1 MTDGSDHLE
10 VGVLGPFD
18 ARAAGRRVIIRGPT
32 ERAFLARLAIDG
44 NRPVSTDRIIS
55 DLWGDRAPRRP
66 RQAIHA
72 LVFRL
77 RRALGEMA
85 PALETGDRGYSLMLA
100 ADGLDLWRFEA
111 LVGLG
116 RRARADG
123 GLDAAAR
130 HLTEALALW
139 RGDALTG
146 LDDCPFVPSRARQL
160 AESRFETLVERIEI
174 DLDRGLHARLI
185 PELEAL
191 VLQRPTHEGL
201 CRLLMTGLYRSGRQV
216 DALTA
221 YERLRKRLAGQFGLD
236 PSPRLRELELEVLRQ
251 DPRLDWRAPAAP
263 PGSRPAPPGP
273 LPSPP
278 GSRPAPPGPLP
289 SPPGSRPAPPGP
301 LPGPP
306 GQPGPPGPASSVHD
320 ASGPRRERIRGSLP
334 HPLTSFIGRGAE
346 LADISVLI
354 SRHRLVTIAGS
365 GGCGKTRLAIA
376 AGHLLARDRDV
387 RFVRL
392 EGLTDGGLVPVAVAE
407 ALGVRLGRGQS
418 ATTELTDALA
428 GRDVLVLLDNC
439 EHVLAACAELV
450 VAVLESAP
458 DVRFLLTSREQLS
471 VPGEVVQRLRP
482 LAAPR
487 PGEPDEQV
495 DASEA
500 VQLFR
505 DRAAAAVGSADQ
517 LGRAA
522 LPAIAEV
529 CRQLDGIPLAIEL
542 AAVRLATLSLDQL
555 SSRLA
560 DRFNVL
566 HAGARTALPRHRTL
580 LAAMT
585 WSHDLLDEQERC
597 LFRRLAVFAS
607 AFPLEA
613 AEIVCAGGPA
623 APADICDLLARLAA
637 KSLVVVE
644 RSDGEVEYRLLNTIR
659 EYADSWLVDAA
670 ERGELARRH
679 HDWCLDQAVG
689 AARALHDGDQPRW
702 ARRMRSCMDDI
713 RAALDWALRP
723 DGETVALAGEMWQVW
738 EMRGQEREGRQWL
751 GRALARSAGARPD
764 ERANLL
770 LGAAV
775 FARGADAFDQAHQLL
790 RQAASIYR
798 ELAHAE
804 GTARCC
810 LELGRLLVLESKLG
824 PAQRCADDARRQF
837 LDLADEWGVAWAN
850 VLAGNVLMVRGEYEA
865 ASRMLEPALAAGHRL
880 DNPVLVGDT
889 VVFLGLVAVR
899 SGCVREAAG
908 YFEEALRIGRMLGSD
923 ALVNVALANLGV
935 VAGHE
940 GDHGRALALLDEALA
955 MARRRGEPL
964 AVARILLESGEIVG
978 RQGEH
983 SRSQALANDALRVYA
998 EIGAFSPVSQCLD
1011 VLARASLSLG
1021 RIPRAATLLGA
1032 ADAARRDLGLAAP
1045 APAASA
1051 VLAQERQEWKRAWR
1065 RGAELSMAD
1074 AIRFALEDA

>member
-1 MTDGSDHLE
+1 MTDGADHLE

-18 ARAAGRRVIIRGPT
+18 ARAAGQRIIIRGST
-32 ERAFLARLAIDG
+32 ERALLARLAMDG
-44 NRPVSTDRIIS
+44 NRPVSTGRIIS

-77 RRALGEMA
+77 RRDLGEMA
-85 PALETGDRGYSLMLA
+85 AALETSDHGYSLRLD

-111 LVGLG
+111 LVGLS

-160 AESRFETLVERIEI
+160 AESRFETLIERIEI

-191 VLQRPTHEGL
+191 VLQWPTHEGL

-216 DALTA
+216 DALAA
-221 YERLRKRLAGQFGLD
+221 YEGLRKRLAGQFGLD
-236 PSPRLRELELEVLRQ
+236 PSPRLKELELEVLRQ
-251 DPRLDWRAPAAP
+251 DPGLDWRVPAAP
-263 PGSRPAPPGP
+263 PSQPQGQPSVRPAPLPDAPGP
-273 LPSPP
+273 P
-278 GSRPAPPGPLP
+278 
-289 SPPGSRPAPPGP
+289 
-301 LPGPP
+301 PGPP
-306 GQPGPPGPASSVHD
+306 GALPDPPGMPGPASSAHAD
-320 ASGPRRERIRGSLP
+320 SGPQRDRIRGSLP
-334 HPLTSFIGRGAE
+334 HPLTSFIGREAE
-346 LADISVLI
+346 LADISALVG
-354 SRHRLVTIAGS
+354 RHRLVTIAGS

-376 AGHLLARDRDV
+376 AGHLLARDVDV

-392 EGLTDGGLVPVAVAE
+392 EGLTDGDLVPVAVAE

-428 GRDVLVLLDNC
+428 DRDVLVLLDNC
-439 EHVLAACAELV
+439 EHVLPACAGLV

-458 DVRFLLTSREQLS
+458 GVRFLLTSREQLS
-471 VPGEVVQRLRP
+471 VPGEAVRRLRP

-487 PGEPDEQV
+487 PGEPDETV

-505 DRAAAAVGSADQ
+505 DRAAAAVGSAEQ

-623 APADICDLLARLAA
+623 APGDICDLLARLAA

-670 ERGELARRH
+670 ERDGLARRH
-679 HDWCLDQAVG
+679 HDWCLDQAAG

-713 RAALDWALRP
+713 RTALDWALRP

-751 GRALARSAGARPD
+751 GRALARGAGARPE

-775 FARGADAFDQAHQLL
+775 FARGADDFDEAHQFLQ
-790 RQAASIYR
+790 QAAGIYR
-798 ELAHAE
+798 DLADAE

-824 PAQRCADDARRQF
+824 PAERCADDARRQYR
-837 LDLADEWGVAWAN
+837 DLADEWGVAWAN
-850 VLAGNVLMVRGEYEA
+850 VLAGNVLMVRGDYQA

-899 SGCVREAAG
+899 TGCVREAAG

-955 MARRRGEPL
+955 MARQRGEPL

-983 SRSQALANDALRVYA
+983 SRSQALANDALRMYA

-1051 VLAQERQEWKRAWR
+1051 GLAQERQEWKRAWR

>member
-10 VGVLGPFD
+10 VGILGPFD
-18 ARAAGRRVIIRGPT
+18 ARSAGRRIIIRGST
-32 ERAFLARLAIDG
+32 ERALLALLAMDG
-44 NRPVSTDRIIS
+44 NRPVSTDRMIS
-55 DLWGDRAPRRP
+55 ELWGDRAPRRP

-77 RRALGEMA
+77 RRALGELA
-85 PALETGDRGYSLMLA
+85 PALETGDHGYSLRLA

-111 LVGLG
+111 LVGLS

-123 GLDAAAR
+123 CLDAAAR

-146 LDDCPFVPSRARQL
+146 LEDCPFVPSRARQL
-160 AESRFETLVERIEI
+160 AESRFETLIERIEI

-185 PELEAL
+185 PEMEAL

-216 DALTA
+216 DALAA
-221 YERLRKRLAGQFGLD
+221 YEGLRKRLAGQFGLD

-251 DPRLDWRAPAAP
+251 DPGLDWRAPAAP
-263 PGSRPAPPGP
+263 PGPPPPAPGQQPAPAGP
-273 LPSPP
+273 LSD
-278 GSRPAPPGPLP
+278 
-289 SPPGSRPAPPGP
+289 
-301 LPGPP
+301 PP
-306 GQPGPPGPASSVHD
+306 GQPGPPSPAHA
-320 ASGPRRERIRGSLP
+320 ASGPRRERTRGSLP

-346 LADISVLI
+346 LADISVLVG
-354 SRHRLVTIAGS
+354 RHRLVTIAGS

-376 AGHLLARDRDV
+376 TGHLLARDGDV

-392 EGLTDGGLVPVAVAE
+392 EGLTDGDLVAVAVAE
-407 ALGVRLGRGQS
+407 ALGIRLGRGHS

-428 GRDVLVLLDNC
+428 DRDVLVLLDNC
-439 EHVLAACAELV
+439 EHVLPACAELV

-458 DVRFLLTSREQLS
+458 GVRFLLTSREQLS
-471 VPGEVVQRLRP
+471 VPGEVVRRLRP

-487 PGEPDEQV
+487 PGEPDETV
-495 DASEA
+495 EASEA

-505 DRAAAAVGSADQ
+505 DRAAAAVGSAGQ
-517 LGRAA
+517 LSRAA

-613 AEIVCAGGPA
+613 AEIVCAGAPA
-623 APADICDLLARLAA
+623 APGDICDLLARLAA

-670 ERGELARRH
+670 ERDELARRH
-679 HDWCLDQAVG
+679 HDWCLGQAAG
-689 AARALHDGDQPRW
+689 AARALHDGDQRRW
-702 ARRMRSCMDDI
+702 ARRIRSCMDDI

-723 DGETVALAGEMWQVW
+723 GGETVALAGAMWQVW

-751 GRALARSAGARPD
+751 GRALARDAEARPD

-775 FARGADAFDQAHQLL
+775 FARGADDFDEAHQLL
-790 RQAASIYR
+790 RQAAGIYR
-798 ELAHAE
+798 DLAHAE

-824 PAQRCADDARRQF
+824 QAERCADDARRQYR
-837 LDLADEWGVAWAN
+837 DLTDEWGVAWAN

-865 ASRMLEPALAAGHRL
+865 ASRMLEAALAAGHRL

-889 VVFLGLVAVR
+889 VVFLGLVTVR
-899 SGCVREAAG
+899 SGRVSEAAG

-955 MARRRGEPL
+955 MARQRGEPL

-983 SRSQALANDALRVYA
+983 FRSQALANDALRVYA

-1021 RIPRAATLLGA
+1021 HIPRAATLLGA
-1032 ADAARRDLGLAAP
+1032 ADAARRDLGLAVPAPAAP

-1051 VLAQERQEWKRAWR
+1051 GLAQERQDWKRAWR
-1065 RGAELSMAD
+1065 RGTELSMAD
-1074 AIRFALEDA
+1074 AIRFALDEA